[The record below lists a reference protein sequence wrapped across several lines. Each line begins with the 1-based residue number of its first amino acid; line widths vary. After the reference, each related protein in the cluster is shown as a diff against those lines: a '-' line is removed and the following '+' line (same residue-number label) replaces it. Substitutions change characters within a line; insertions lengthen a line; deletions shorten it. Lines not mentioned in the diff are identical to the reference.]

1 MDNYKIVSHA
11 GAGLPLN
18 VATTTTI
25 SRRTNVNIWSDT
37 GSNDQKWSITSLGTS
52 LLAHNRSGHPAC
64 PIECYV
70 PTL

>member
-1 MDNYKIVSHA
+1 MANYKIVSHA

-37 GSNDQKWSITSLGTS
+37 GSNDQKWSITSLGT
-52 LLAHNRSGHPAC
+52 NQQ
-64 PIECYV
+64 V
-70 PTL
+70 N

>member
-1 MDNYKIVSHA
+1 MANYKIVSHA

-37 GSNDQKWSITSLGTS
+37 GIMYNKLRK
-52 LLAHNRSGHPAC
+52 LENA
-64 PIECYV
+64 
-70 PTL
+70 